1 MTNRRTDANLI
12 VAWELFIVAMTSLL
26 GVAASVE

>member
-1 MTNRRTDANLI
+1 MKRRAKAYLDFFR
-12 VAWELFIVAMTSLL
+12 ELFIVAMTSLL